1 MYIFNTT
8 FMINNS
14 IASEWKEWMHRN
26 YIPTMKDLVK
36 NIRVELYEVM
46 AVVEEGNTNYSCQM
60 QCSNPADLDTINK
73 YNAILVDNLKSKLGG
88 EKCLTF
94 SSILNEV
101 KLG

>member
-1 MYIFNTT
+1 
-8 FMINNS
+8 MIADS
-14 IASEWKEWMHRN
+14 IVDDWKKWMHRN

-60 QCSNPADLDTINK
+60 QVSNPADLDTINK
-73 YNAILVDNLKSKLGG
+73 YNAILINNAKGQFG
-88 EKCLTF
+88 EQCLTF

>member
-1 MYIFNTT
+1 
-8 FMINNS
+8 MIADS
-14 IASEWKEWMHRN
+14 IVDDWKKWMHRN

-60 QCSNPADLDTINK
+60 QVSNPANLDTINK
-73 YNAILVDNLKSKLGG
+73 YNAILINNAKGQFG
-88 EKCLTF
+88 EQCLTF